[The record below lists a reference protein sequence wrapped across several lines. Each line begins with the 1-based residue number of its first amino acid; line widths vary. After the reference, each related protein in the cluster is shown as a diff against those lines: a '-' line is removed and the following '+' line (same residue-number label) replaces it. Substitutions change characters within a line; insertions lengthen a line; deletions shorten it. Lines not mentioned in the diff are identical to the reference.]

1 MISLRYRRVPRW
13 VEWLCSDDVS
23 SSGSS
28 SSISSLTH
36 SPSYHRDQ
44 LEAANDFARNLW
56 APRDDESSFLDDVS
70 YEDKP
75 VVVVDE
81 DDEEDDGKFDF
92 FPAPEVAD
100 DLNIVVEGSGI
111 VSHFEI
117 PVRSDSSLDHP
128 HRAHSS
134 RPYPFTFK
142 QLPNKRV
149 EHQPPAQVVDDNG
162 RRLLYKIE
170 EQEEDDAFEAS
181 FVQMVDE
188 MRRDLGA
195 DTDDDDESME
205 DMLVDLSFAEEK
217 ADKRAR
223 RNGMF
228 LQYGYF

>member
-23 SSGSS
+23 CSGSS

-56 APRDDESSFLDDVS
+56 APRNDESSLLDDMS

-75 VVVVDE
+75 VVAVDE

-100 DLNIVVEGSGI
+100 DSSIVVEGSSL
-111 VSHFEI
+111 VSHTEI
-117 PVRSDSSLDHP
+117 PQP
-128 HRAHSS
+128 
-134 RPYPFTFK
+134 PT
-142 QLPNKRV
+142 KRV
-149 EHQPPAQVVDDNG
+149 EHQPPAQVVDNNG
-162 RRLLYKIE
+162 RRLLYKID

-181 FVQMVDE
+181 FVRMVDE

-195 DTDDDDESME
+195 DTDDEDDSTE

-217 ADKRAR
+217 ANKRAR

>member
-1 MISLRYRRVPRW
+1 MGGV
-13 VEWLCSDDVS
+13 VVN
-23 SSGSS
+23 
-28 SSISSLTH
+28 
-36 SPSYHRDQ
+36 Q

-100 DLNIVVEGSGI
+100 DSSIVVEGSGL
-111 VSHFEI
+111 VSHSEI
-117 PVRSDSSLDHP
+117 P
-128 HRAHSS
+128 
-134 RPYPFTFK
+134 
-142 QLPNKRV
+142 LPIKRV
-149 EHQPPAQVVDDNG
+149 EHQPPAQVVDNG
-162 RRLLYKIE
+162 RRLLYKID

-181 FVQMVDE
+181 FVRMVDE

-195 DTDDDDESME
+195 DTDDEDDSTE

>member
-1 MISLRYRRVPRW
+1 
-13 VEWLCSDDVS
+13 
-23 SSGSS
+23 
-28 SSISSLTH
+28 
-36 SPSYHRDQ
+36 DQ

-56 APRDDESSFLDDVS
+56 APRDDESSFLDDMS

-92 FPAPEVAD
+92 FPASEVAD
-100 DLNIVVEGSGI
+100 DSNIVVEGSGI

-142 QLPNKRV
+142 QLPAKRV

-181 FVQMVDE
+181 FVRMVDE
-188 MRRDLGA
+188 MRCDLGA
-195 DTDDDDESME
+195 DTDDEDDLME
-205 DMLVDLSFAEEK
+205 DMLLDLSFAEEK

>member
-1 MISLRYRRVPRW
+1 MISLRYRRVPGW
-13 VEWLCSDDVS
+13 VEWL
-23 SSGSS
+23 
-28 SSISSLTH
+28 
-36 SPSYHRDQ
+36 DQ

-56 APRDDESSFLDDVS
+56 APRNDESSFLDDMS

-75 VVVVDE
+75 VDE

-100 DLNIVVEGSGI
+100 DSSIVVEGSSL
-111 VSHFEI
+111 VSHTEI
-117 PVRSDSSLDHP
+117 PP
-128 HRAHSS
+128 
-134 RPYPFTFK
+134 PT
-142 QLPNKRV
+142 KRV
-149 EHQPPAQVVDDNG
+149 EHQPPAQVVDNNG
-162 RRLLYKIE
+162 RRLLYKID

-181 FVQMVDE
+181 FVRMVDE

-195 DTDDDDESME
+195 DTDDEDDSTE

-217 ADKRAR
+217 ANKRAR